1 MEMRLPVIFE
11 IKLIVISSFYVNSGR
26 ERGNYCIRVY
36 LSFIQHKC
44 PERVWSLE
52 VVIFS

>member
-26 ERGNYCIRVY
+26 ER
-36 LSFIQHKC
+36 
-44 PERVWSLE
+44 ERELLYTSVSL
-52 VVIFS
+52 IHPT

>member
-26 ERGNYCIRVY
+26 EREGIIVYECISHSSNINV
-36 LSFIQHKC
+36 LKEC
-44 PERVWSLE
+44 GV
-52 VVIFS
+52 